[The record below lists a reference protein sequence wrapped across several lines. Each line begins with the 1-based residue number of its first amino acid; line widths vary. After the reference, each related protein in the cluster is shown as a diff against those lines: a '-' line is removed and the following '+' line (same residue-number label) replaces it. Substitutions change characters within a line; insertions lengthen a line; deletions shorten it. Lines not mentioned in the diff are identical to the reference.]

1 MPVEKLKRFLDE
13 NHVKYVTISHSRAYT
28 AQEVADSAHIAGK
41 EMAKTVMVKLRD
53 RIAMAVVPAPDMV
66 SIERMQAVTGEQQV
80 AIATEQEFAGLFPNC
95 EVGAMPPFGN
105 LWELDVFVDQRLRED
120 EQIAFNAGSHTELVR
135 LAYGDFERLVEP
147 TIAHISTRPE

>member
-41 EMAKTVMVKLRD
+41 EMAKTVMLKLGD
-53 RIAMAVVPAPDMV
+53 RMAMAVVPAPDMV
-66 SIERMQAVTGEQQV
+66 SIDRMRAVTGDPAV
-80 AIATEQEFAGLFPNC
+80 DIATEQEFAGLFPNC

-105 LWELDVFVDQRLRED
+105 LWGVDVFVDQRLRED

-135 LAYGDFERLVEP
+135 LPYSEFERLVKP
-147 TIAHISTRPE
+147 TVAHISTRPE